1 MVEAFRE
8 PEPLSAPG
16 FTFAKTD
23 ARWEPLPPSGANVP
37 SMIVMTSP
45 SPMATT
51 NKPHPTEVA
60 TAQEQDL
67 LIPVRFPAPQP
78 KAQGAAQAEAVPA
91 APGLVE
97 PRPSPAVRE
106 TQEEWPWLKRR
117 SARLVSTRPGLV
129 EPRPSPAVRET
140 QEEWPWLKRRSVR
153 LVFARAAPRLV
164 EPQPKPVVREAQAQ
178 WPWQQRRPALL
189 VATRTGD

>member
-1 MVEAFRE
+1 
-8 PEPLSAPG
+8 
-16 FTFAKTD
+16 
-23 ARWEPLPPSGANVP
+23 
-37 SMIVMTSP
+37 MIVMTSP

-51 NKPHPTEVA
+51 NKPHQTEVA

-67 LIPVRFPAPQP
+67 LIPVRFPASQP

-97 PRPSPAVRE
+97 SKPTPAVRE
-106 TQEEWPWLKRR
+106 AQEEWPWLQRRSTRLVSTRTGAQEQWPWLKRR
-117 SARLVSTRPGLV
+117 SARLVS
-129 EPRPSPAVRET
+129 
-140 QEEWPWLKRRSVR
+140 
-153 LVFARAAPRLV
+153 ARAAPRLV

-178 WPWQQRRPALL
+178 WPWLQRRPALL